1 MFRFI
6 LTVAISGISLFAIS
20 QTPFEKKGKW
30 GLKDNYNKVILKP
43 AYNSITAVPEAN
55 VFVVS
60 KYVGTEY
67 EGKALRYGVIN
78 GSGTEIIPIKADSIT
93 FLNESVIAHT
103 KTYTPLNDDR
113 VLVYPYTELYTLSG
127 QILQGLEG
135 YVKNFYPGGVLFVAL
150 ENSDSSPR
158 RKASRQYILDN
169 KFNRLLD
176 FPVVME
182 TEGTAY
188 IMVKAEKK
196 ANDSYGDQLHYLY
209 GKDSLKKI
217 GAFTNYKSITSDI
230 LSIEVE
236 GKHGYVNLSTGE
248 IELPKYKFTYSIGN
262 QSDKSEQWTLFS
274 EDNKNVVAING
285 TGEITSGVMVSRY
298 NEYSSDNHYFIK
310 RNDDNDFLVNNIE
323 CEDVIPLTDGKGLCS
338 IKKDGKWGLYALPE
352 KEFVIPFSMPAPIE
366 ESVPFPKKDGSSNWK
381 YSFKLNDKWG
391 AFDLSNNNQIFPF
404 SVPSPVAE
412 VFDNKYAVVNDSIG
426 GSSLYDLEGNHL
438 FSTNDGIIAKIDK
451 GLVYI
456 GEGPFLVLR
465 SIYSLDSKKWLIPA
479 DKYLS
484 VHHLDGGNFAV
495 ETSSNVF
502 NIMSKNGKIL
512 NTIKN
517 IRDFNNWYDDFI
529 SVISVN
535 GKMGLLNKTS
545 GQWILPPLYETDI
558 AWGAGNGKNRRI
570 ALTQKKDNGELV
582 VIMTV
587 GGKRITSQFFP
598 YGTRQAVIRNF
609 GRKYLYQSF

>member
-1 MFRFI
+1 
-6 LTVAISGISLFAIS
+6 
-20 QTPFEKKGKW
+20 
-30 GLKDNYNKVILKP
+30 
-43 AYNSITAVPEAN
+43 
-55 VFVVS
+55 
-60 KYVGTEY
+60 
-67 EGKALRYGVIN
+67 
-78 GSGTEIIPIKADSIT
+78 
-93 FLNESVIAHT
+93 
-103 KTYTPLNDDR
+103 
-113 VLVYPYTELYTLSG
+113 
-127 QILQGLEG
+127 
-135 YVKNFYPGGVLFVAL
+135 
-150 ENSDSSPR
+150 
-158 RKASRQYILDN
+158 
-169 KFNRLLD
+169 
-176 FPVVME
+176 ME

-196 ANDSYGDQLHYLY
+196 QDSHDNQLHYLY
-209 GKDSLKKI
+209 SKDSLKKI
-217 GAFTNYKSITSDI
+217 GAFTNYKSIASDI
-230 LSIEVE
+230 LSIEVDD
-236 GKHGYVNLSTGE
+236 KHGYVDLSTGE

-274 EDNKNVVAING
+274 ENNKDVVAING
-285 TGEITSGVMVSRY
+285 AGEITNGVMVSRY
-298 NEYSSDNHYFIK
+298 NKYGSDNHYFIR
-310 RNDDNDFLVNNIE
+310 RNNNNGFLVNNIE
-323 CEDVIPLTDGKGLCS
+323 CEDIIPLTDGRGLCS

-391 AFDLSNNNQIFPF
+391 AFDLSHNDQIFPF
-404 SVPSPVAE
+404 SVPSPIAE
-412 VFDNKYAVVNDSIG
+412 IFDNKYAVVNDSIG

-582 VIMTV
+582 IIMTV